1 MKGDAFPIRLSHL
14 LRHCS
19 VGAIVRGRNYLA
31 TVKDTR
37 CWYKKREPPPESEIR
52 YVDQVRKMLGVSEKL
67 CTPPAAT
74 VSESGTVEGGRAVPV
89 VRFPTWMRCPLCGLL
104 HSKPWKGKPP
114 DQPLVCERSDG
125 KKCRGNLEQAPWVIV
140 HEAGYMAD
148 VPWHSVAHFDKSA
161 PTRRQCR
168 PDWNS
173 SYLKLVDRADQ
184 RQVRCTRCG
193 ARSKLP
199 TVLPFPEREWQQ
211 PWIDEPPEI
220 PPDEPA
226 WLLEINDVRVH
237 ASRTSNAL
245 VIPPESRIRKGTV
258 VDRLYGSSDK
268 QSILNSAG
276 TALQRKRNLRIMA
289 REWRCLPSEIEA
301 AMKEID
307 SGYPLYD
314 ADPPEGG
321 DLPRGEYAAL
331 VKPEPDFDEDED
343 FVTKHRTDEWRALAA
358 TLGPELRKVVNVVD
372 RLVEVRRL
380 KEIVVLR
387 GFSRLGAMDA
397 VPPDITRETGWLP
410 AIALRG
416 EGVFFTLRESVIS
429 DWERQK
435 ELKRRA
441 VVSRQRCEA
450 HWMPSLAEDVDLS
463 PRFIL
468 LHTMAHAIIR
478 TLEAEAGYPAAS
490 LKERI
495 YSASGPALMA
505 GVLVYVA
512 VPDEVGSLGGLVE
525 MAEPKRFLRAFRA
538 ALDSMEWCSLD
549 PVCSEHEGQGPAWLN
564 RAACQACAL
573 VPETSC
579 QYGNVLLDRTFL
591 KGHRESGTSPLLY
604 FAES

>member
-1 MKGDAFPIRLSHL
+1 MTGDAFPIRLSHL

-19 VGAIVRGRNYLA
+19 VGAIVRGQNFLA

-37 CWYKKREPPPESEIR
+37 CWYKNGQAPPESEIR
-52 YVDQVRKMLGVSEKL
+52 YVDQVRNMLGVSERL
-67 CTPPAAT
+67 CTPPDAT
-74 VSESGTVEGGRAVPV
+74 VSESGKVERGGWVPV
-89 VRFPTWMRCPLCGLL
+89 VRFPTWMRCPRCGLL
-104 HSKPWKGKPP
+104 HSKPWKDKPP
-114 DQPLVCERSDG
+114 DQRLVCERRDG
-125 KKCRGNLEQAPWVIV
+125 NKCEGNLEQAPWVIV

-161 PTRRQCR
+161 PRQHQCP

-173 SYLKLVDRADQ
+173 SYLELVDMVDQ

-193 ARSKLP
+193 AHSKLP

-211 PWIDEPPEI
+211 PWISEPPKI
-220 PPDEPA
+220 LPDELA

-237 ASRTSNAL
+237 ASHTSSAL

-258 VDRLYGSSDK
+258 LDRLYG
-268 QSILNSAG
+268 NSAKQRILKRAR
-276 TALQRKRNLRIMA
+276 TALQRKRDLRIMA
-289 REWRCLPSEIEA
+289 REWRCSPSEIEA
-301 AMKEID
+301 AMQEID
-307 SGYPLYD
+307 NGYPLYD
-314 ADPPEGG
+314 DIPECG
-321 DLPRGEYAAL
+321 DLSRGEYAAL

-343 FVTKHRTDEWRALAA
+343 FVTNHRTEGWKALAA
-358 TLGPELRKVVNVVD
+358 TLSPELRKVINLVD

-387 GFSRLGAMDA
+387 GFSRLGARDA

-416 EGVFFTLRESVIS
+416 EGVFFTLNESVMS
-429 DWERQK
+429 NWATQR
-435 ELKRRA
+435 ELESRA
-441 VVSRQRCEA
+441 KVSRHRCDA
-450 HWMPSLAEDVDLS
+450 HWMPSLAEDVDIS

-495 YSASGPALMA
+495 YSAPGPNPLA

-573 VPETSC
+573 VPEPSC

-591 KGHRESGTSPLLY
+591 KGNYESGTYPLLD